1 MGTISFLCSV
11 FTAII
16 SNHPTTMANIT
27 GEGNF
32 TTKLTPVFMEL
43 PFGIV
48 ELFSALNIFLSIT
61 ASLGNALILIALRN
75 VSIYPPS
82 KLFFRCLAVTDLCV
96 GLIVQPLYVT
106 FLLSHITDVNE
117 KVAYYTSEIYNVLS
131 WILCGISLFTS
142 TSISVDRL
150 LALLLGL
157 RYRHVVTIKRVRVV
171 IILFWLISA
180 SIGSIR
186 FSRSDAI
193 FILASVIVPLSLVTS
208 IFSYTRIY
216 VKVRHQ
222 QAQVNNHVPSGR
234 ANGGEIPLNI
244 ARYKKSVSS
253 ISWVQLALVACYV
266 PFGIVLALYI
276 CGKENDVAWVAT
288 LTQVYFNSSLNPI
301 LYCWKIREVR
311 KAVKDTL
318 RQLLLL
324 INYY

>member
-1 MGTISFLCSV
+1 
-11 FTAII
+11 
-16 SNHPTTMANIT
+16 MANIT

-32 TTKLTPVFMEL
+32 TTKLKPVFMEL

-75 VSIYPPS
+75 VSIYPPT
-82 KLFFRCLAVTDLCV
+82 KLFFQCLAVTDLCV

-106 FLLSHITDVNE
+106 FLLSHITEMNE
-117 KVAYYTSEIYNVLS
+117 KVAYHTSEIYNVLS

-150 LALLLGL
+150 LALLLGI
-157 RYRHVVTIKRVRVV
+157 RYRHVVTLRRVRVV
-171 IILFWLISA
+171 IVLFWLMSA

-193 FILASVIVPLSLVTS
+193 FIVASVIVPLSLVTS

-216 VKVRHQ
+216 LKVRHQ
-222 QAQVNNHVPSGR
+222 QAQVNNYVPQGR
-234 ANGGEIPLNI
+234 VNGGEIPLNI